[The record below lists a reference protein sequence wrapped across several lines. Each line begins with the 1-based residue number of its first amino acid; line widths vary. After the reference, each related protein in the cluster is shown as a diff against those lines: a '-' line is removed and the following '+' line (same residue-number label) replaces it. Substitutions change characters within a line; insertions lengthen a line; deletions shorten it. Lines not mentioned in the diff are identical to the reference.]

1 MRKGNEKILLY
12 MGLCLAVLP
21 VILLRDFTPANE
33 LRYLGIAEEALREH
47 HWWAFTNHGEFFTD
61 KPPLYLWAVMLG
73 KMIFGTHQMWFL
85 ALFSLVPAVMTVR
98 VMDHWVEGELDTD
111 SRSLACMMLT
121 TGGLFLGLAVTVRMD
136 LLTCLFMVL
145 ALRSFWR
152 MKERAAT
159 RRREQWLFP
168 VYMFLAMFTNGL
180 AILIIPLCATL
191 VYLWMVHKIH
201 TLLRYWGWRTWGVLA
216 AGCAVWMGMTWM
228 EGGSAYLHE
237 MFTTQVADKL
247 LHAEI
252 HDRPFYY
259 YLSTIW
265 YSFAPYSIFVAGI
278 LVTVLRPDFVRTNL
292 QRYFLCVA
300 LTTFVVISCIS
311 SKLQVY
317 MIPAYPFMVYAA
329 AMALPRIRMNAWYRA
344 TISLPALAFAL
355 ALPAQVVL
363 VAAGVYP
370 MLDNALCYVTATG
383 ISLSG
388 LQALRLVYRH
398 KDYTGLTDAV
408 RVLAMGLL
416 FAVFVGGWA
425 MPRLNPS
432 LGYGALCEK
441 AAELSEKTGITNF
454 CAYDL
459 RRPAHMDVYLH
470 APVRPI
476 GDEQELTRTL
486 YGGQPTILMLQRNAL
501 KRLPAHN
508 AHVVGAYAIVVV
520 K

>member
-33 LRYLGIAEEALREH
+33 LRYLGIAEEALRAH
-47 HWWAFTNHGEFFTD
+47 HWWAFTNQGEFFTD
-61 KPPLYLWAVMLG
+61 KPPLYLWVVMLG
-73 KMIFGTHQMWFL
+73 KTLFGSHQMWFL
-85 ALFSLVPAVMTVR
+85 ALFSLMPAIMIVR

-111 SRSLACMMLT
+111 SRSLARMMLT
-121 TGGLFLGLAVTVRMD
+121 TGGLFLGLSITLRMD
-136 LLTCLFMVL
+136 LLACLFVVL

-152 MKERAAT
+152 MKEKPAT
-159 RRREQWLFP
+159 YRGERWLFP
-168 VYMFLAMFTNGL
+168 LYMFLAMITNGM
-180 AILIIPLCATL
+180 AMVLIPFCATV
-191 VYLWMVHKIH
+191 VYLWIARKLH
-201 TLLRYWGWRTWGVLA
+201 LLFRYWSWRTWGVLA
-216 AGCAVWMGMTWM
+216 VCCAVWMGMAYA
-228 EGGSAYLHE
+228 EGGTAYLHE
-237 MFTTQVADKL
+237 IFSGQLMDKL

-265 YSFAPYSIFVAGI
+265 YSFAPYSLFVAGI
-278 LVTVLRPDFVRTNL
+278 LVTVLRPDFVRTDL
-292 QRYFLCVA
+292 QRYFLCIA
-300 LTTFVVISCIS
+300 LTTFVAISCVS

-355 ALPAQVVL
+355 ALPVLVVL
-363 VAAGVYP
+363 VVTDVYP
-370 MLDNALCYVTATG
+370 MLNDVLCYVAATG
-383 ISLSG
+383 VSLTG

-408 RVLAMGLL
+408 RVLGVGLL
-416 FAVFVGGWA
+416 FAVFVAGWA

-432 LGYGALCEK
+432 LGYGGVCRK
-441 AAELSEKTGITNF
+441 ASELSEKTGITTF
-454 CAYDL
+454 RAYGL

-470 APVRPI
+470 APVSAIDNER
-476 GDEQELTRTL
+476 ELTQVL
-486 YGGQPTILMLQRNAL
+486 YNGEPCILLLHSSEL
-501 KRLPAHN
+501 KRLPAHD
-508 AHVVGAYAIVVV
+508 AHIVGRYAVIVVR
-520 K
+520 